1 MGKNKILKLEKVCM
15 EFANKKEK
23 IRVLNNIGL
32 EVEEG
37 EFITILGP
45 SGCGKSTLL
54 NLIAGFEKPIS
65 GEILFLG
72 EKVEGPGFERG
83 FVFQNPTLYPWLSI
97 KENVAFGLKMR
108 KVDEETIEA
117 LCRDFIREVGLEGF
131 ENRYPHELSGGM
143 KQRAA
148 LARVLVNKPMM
159 MLMDEP
165 LGALDAV
172 TRKSMRKLVKAI
184 WEHTGHTIIM
194 VTHDIDE
201 ALELGTRVLV
211 MKSRPSEI
219 VKEYTSFEKEEEIKE
234 EIWEML
240 Q

>member
-1 MGKNKILKLEKVCM
+1 MEENRLLKLEKVSM
-15 EFANKKEK
+15 EFANGKEK
-23 IRVLNNIGL
+23 IQVLNDISL
-32 EVEEG
+32 EVKKG

-54 NLIAGFEKPIS
+54 NLIAGFEKPLS
-65 GEILFLG
+65 GEILFLD
-72 EKVEGPGFERG
+72 EKVTGPSFERG
-83 FVFQNPTLYPWLSI
+83 FVFQDPTLYPWLTI

-108 KVDEETIEA
+108 NVDEKTIES
-117 LCRDFIREVGLEGF
+117 LCSDFIKEVGLDGF
-131 ENRYPHELSGGM
+131 ENRHPHELSGGM

-159 MLMDEP
+159 ILMDEP

-172 TRKSMRKLVKAI
+172 TRKSMRKLIKTL
-184 WEHTGHTIIM
+184 WEHTGCTVIM

-211 MKSRPSEI
+211 MKSRPSRI
-219 VKEYTSFEKEEEIKE
+219 VKEYTSFEDEEEIKSE
-234 EIWEML
+234 VWERL

>member
-108 KVDEETIEA
+108 KVDEGAIEA
-117 LCRDFIREVGLEGF
+117 LCRDFIKEVGLEGF
-131 ENRYPHELSGGM
+131 EDRYPHELSGGM

-172 TRKSMRKLVKAI
+172 TRKSMRKLIKAL
-184 WEHTGHTIIM
+184 WEHTGHTILM

>member
-108 KVDEETIEA
+108 KMDEETIEA